1 MIRMRETKWDSLTNL
16 NLGIFDFI
24 KTEIRLEIGAASI
37 FRGSASLKYTTL
49 AYVKIVANRL
59 Q

>member
-24 KTEIRLEIGAASI
+24 KTEIRLEIG
-37 FRGSASLKYTTL
+37 
-49 AYVKIVANRL
+49 L
-59 Q
+59 QVSFEGQHPSNIQHWLM